1 MSRMLTTPS
10 RRPPSTIGRCLI
22 HRVAISLAAS
32 CSGMSGGTVNTS
44 AVMTS
49 STEQRSGSAPSATA
63 RSTSRSVMI
72 PVSRPSL
79 VTSSEPVCCR
89 HMCSAALRRLSAGDS
104 VTVACVITS

>member
-1 MSRMLTTPS
+1 MPVMSRMLTTPS

-22 HRVAISLAAS
+22 QRVAISLAAS

-44 AVMTS
+44 AVMAS

-72 PVSRPSL
+72 PVSRPF
-79 VTSSEPVCCR
+79 
-89 HMCSAALRRLSAGDS
+89 AGDQQRARLLPPH
-104 VTVACVITS
+104 VFGRLAETVSG